1 MDQLITS
8 LRRDDK
14 CTPGKKK
21 LVVSQLALA
30 CTLAITSQ
38 ANAATNDISGQT
50 YNTFHHY
57 NDATYADDV
66 YYDGYV
72 GWNNYAADS
81 YYNGDI
87 YPVINNATVN
97 GVISTYY
104 LDDGISTNTNAN
116 SLTIKNSTI
125 HGMIYSECMTT
136 DCADRADDYYHDRLA
151 LTVDNSTIDDNYEH
165 YTYNGTYN
173 NAADTHV
180 VDVYN
185 IGTAITL
192 DQEVDLSITN
202 NSHVAGITLTQGYE
216 WEDIDDNTV
225 STGVNS
231 SEVFNNTITVKDSTV
246 TSGSW
251 TDEGTTGWFGN
262 TGNASDYSGKSNFVT
277 VDTDGDGVADSTIAS
292 WDDVALAVVAHPNTD
307 NAMQTTADFSNS
319 TLMGDVIFSSNFDEN
334 FFPRGA
340 DSYRDADGEVD
351 TNGWDGTDRLDLTL
365 NNGSKWVGAA
375 QSVHQTGSI
384 DVDGDGKGD
393 IATYGVGT
401 EATATLIDIEDNSL
415 WPLSTVGVEND
426 DTSYS
431 EFDHI
436 TGNQVYQSGLFNVTL
451 NTGSQWDTTKTS
463 LIDTLS
469 INSGSTVNV
478 ADSTLISDS
487 ISLTGLSALNIN
499 EDGHVATDSLTVD
512 NSTVTISDEVSAGWA
527 VGDAALYANN
537 IKVTNDG
544 ILDVGNTAANA
555 LQVDTLNLTSTTD
568 TSGNIHAGVFNIE
581 SNRFVLDADLT
592 NDRTNDTTKSN
603 YGYGLI
609 AMNSDGH
616 LTINGNGDND
626 NTASIEAG
634 QNEVDNNGDHVA
646 AATGNYK
653 VRIDNATGAGSIA
666 DYNGNELIYVN
677 DKNSNATFSAANKA
691 DLGAYTY
698 QAEQRGNTVVL
709 QQMELTDYANMA
721 LSIPSANTNI
731 WNLEQ
736 DTVGTRLT
744 NSRHGLADNG
754 GAWVSYFGGN
764 FNGDNGTINYDQDV
778 NGIMVGVD
786 TKIDG
791 NNAKWIVGAAAG
803 FAKGD
808 MNDRSGQV
816 DQDSQTAYI
825 YSSAHFANNVFVD
838 GSLSYSHFNNDLSA
852 TMSNGTYVDG
862 STNSDAW
869 GFGLKAGYDFKLG
882 DAGYV
887 TPYGSISGLFQS
899 GDDYQLSNDMKVDGQ
914 SYDSMRYELGVDAGY
929 TFTYSEDQALTPY
942 FKLAYV
948 YDDSN
953 NDNDVNGDSIDN
965 GTEGS
970 AVRVGLGTQ
979 FSFTKNFSAYTDANY
994 LGGGDVDQDWS
1005 ANVGV
1010 KYTW

>member
-1 MDQLITS
+1 MHS
-8 LRRDDK
+8 W
-14 CTPGKKK
+14 KKK

-136 DCADRADDYYHDRLA
+136 DCADRANDYYHDRLA

-180 VDVYN
+180 VNVYN

-262 TGNASDYSGKSNFVT
+262 TGNASDYNGKGWN
-277 VDTDGDGVADSTIAS
+277 ADDI
-292 WDDVALAVVAHPNTD
+292 ALAVIAHPAAD
-307 NAMQTTADFSNS
+307 NSMQTTATFDNS
-319 TLMGDVIFSSNFDEN
+319 TLMGDVFFSSNFDEN
-334 FFPRGA
+334 FFPHGR
-340 DSYRDADGEVD
+340 DSYRDADGDVD

-375 QSVHQTGSI
+375 MSAHLTVDTNDDGVPDAYGPVYNDNGVVI
-384 DVDGDGKGD
+384 D
-393 IATYGVGT
+393 TSTGT
-401 EATATLIDIEDNSL
+401 EATATLIDIAANSL
-415 WPLSTVGVEND
+415 WPSSTVGVENSD
-426 DTSYS
+426 SEYS

-436 TGNQVYQSGLFNVTL
+436 IGNEVYQSGLFNVTL

-744 NSRHGLADNG
+744 NSRHDLADNG

-786 TKIDG
+786 T
-791 NNAKWIVGAAAG
+791 
-803 FAKGD
+803 
-808 MNDRSGQV
+808 
-816 DQDSQTAYI
+816 
-825 YSSAHFANNVFVD
+825 
-838 GSLSYSHFNNDLSA
+838 
-852 TMSNGTYVDG
+852 
-862 STNSDAW
+862 
-869 GFGLKAGYDFKLG
+869 
-882 DAGYV
+882 
-887 TPYGSISGLFQS
+887 
-899 GDDYQLSNDMKVDGQ
+899 
-914 SYDSMRYELGVDAGY
+914 
-929 TFTYSEDQALTPY
+929 
-942 FKLAYV
+942 
-948 YDDSN
+948 
-953 NDNDVNGDSIDN
+953 
-965 GTEGS
+965 
-970 AVRVGLGTQ
+970 
-979 FSFTKNFSAYTDANY
+979 
-994 LGGGDVDQDWS
+994 
-1005 ANVGV
+1005 
-1010 KYTW
+1010 

>member
-1 MDQLITS
+1 MHS
-8 LRRDDK
+8 W
-14 CTPGKKK
+14 KKK

-136 DCADRADDYYHDRLA
+136 DCAERANDYYHDRLA

-251 TDEGTTGWFGN
+251 SDEGTSGWFGN
-262 TGNASDYSGKSNFVT
+262 TGNASDYNG
-277 VDTDGDGVADSTIAS
+277 GD
-292 WDDVALAVVAHPNTD
+292 WNRDDIALAVIAHPAAD
-307 NAMQTTADFSNS
+307 NAMQTTATFDNS
-319 TLMGDVIFSSNFDEN
+319 TLMGDVFFSSNFDEN
-334 FFPRGA
+334 FFPHGR
-340 DSYRDADGEVD
+340 DSYRDADGDVD

-375 QSVHQTGSI
+375 MSAHLTVDTNDDGVPDAYGPVYNDNGVVI
-384 DVDGDGKGD
+384 D
-393 IATYGVGT
+393 TSTGT
-401 EATATLIDIEDNSL
+401 EATATLIDIAANSL
-415 WPLSTVGVEND
+415 WPSSTVGVENSD
-426 DTSYS
+426 SEYS

-436 TGNQVYQSGLFNVTL
+436 IGNEVYQSGLFNVTL

-948 YDDSN
+948 YD
-953 NDNDVNGDSIDN
+953 
-965 GTEGS
+965 
-970 AVRVGLGTQ
+970 
-979 FSFTKNFSAYTDANY
+979 
-994 LGGGDVDQDWS
+994 
-1005 ANVGV
+1005 
-1010 KYTW
+1010 

>member
-1 MDQLITS
+1 MHS
-8 LRRDDK
+8 W
-14 CTPGKKK
+14 KKK

-136 DCADRADDYYHDRLA
+136 DCAERANDYYHDRLA

-180 VDVYN
+180 VNVFN

-192 DQEVDLSITN
+192 DQEVDLSISN

-251 TDEGTTGWFGN
+251 SDEGTSGWFGN
-262 TGNASDYSGKSNFVT
+262 TGNASDYNG
-277 VDTDGDGVADSTIAS
+277 GD
-292 WDDVALAVVAHPNTD
+292 WNRDDIALAVIAHPAAD
-307 NAMQTTADFSNS
+307 NAMQTTATFDNS
-319 TLMGDVIFSSNFDEN
+319 TLMGDVFFSSNFDEN
-334 FFPRGA
+334 FFPHGR
-340 DSYRDADGEVD
+340 DSYRDADGDVD

-375 QSVHQTGSI
+375 MSAHLTVDTNDDGVPDAYGPVYNDNGVVI
-384 DVDGDGKGD
+384 D
-393 IATYGVGT
+393 TSTGT
-401 EATATLIDIEDNSL
+401 EATATLIDIAANSL
-415 WPLSTVGVEND
+415 WPSSTVGVENSD
-426 DTSYS
+426 SEYS

-436 TGNQVYQSGLFNVTL
+436 IGNEVYQSGLFNVTL

-555 LQVDTLNLTSTTD
+555 LQVDTLNLISTTD

-825 YSSAHFANNVFVD
+825 YLNRH
-838 GSLSYSHFNNDLSA
+838 G
-852 TMSNGTYVDG
+852 
-862 STNSDAW
+862 
-869 GFGLKAGYDFKLG
+869 
-882 DAGYV
+882 
-887 TPYGSISGLFQS
+887 
-899 GDDYQLSNDMKVDGQ
+899 
-914 SYDSMRYELGVDAGY
+914 
-929 TFTYSEDQALTPY
+929 
-942 FKLAYV
+942 
-948 YDDSN
+948 
-953 NDNDVNGDSIDN
+953 
-965 GTEGS
+965 
-970 AVRVGLGTQ
+970 
-979 FSFTKNFSAYTDANY
+979 
-994 LGGGDVDQDWS
+994 
-1005 ANVGV
+1005 
-1010 KYTW
+1010 

>member
-1 MDQLITS
+1 
-8 LRRDDK
+8 
-14 CTPGKKK
+14 
-21 LVVSQLALA
+21 
-30 CTLAITSQ
+30 
-38 ANAATNDISGQT
+38 
-50 YNTFHHY
+50 
-57 NDATYADDV
+57 
-66 YYDGYV
+66 
-72 GWNNYAADS
+72 
-81 YYNGDI
+81 
-87 YPVINNATVN
+87 
-97 GVISTYY
+97 
-104 LDDGISTNTNAN
+104 
-116 SLTIKNSTI
+116 
-125 HGMIYSECMTT
+125 
-136 DCADRADDYYHDRLA
+136 
-151 LTVDNSTIDDNYEH
+151 
-165 YTYNGTYN
+165 

-180 VDVYN
+180 VNVFN

-192 DQEVDLSITN
+192 DQEVDLSISN

-251 TDEGTTGWFGN
+251 SDEGTSGWFGN
-262 TGNASDYSGKSNFVT
+262 TGNASDYNG
-277 VDTDGDGVADSTIAS
+277 GD
-292 WDDVALAVVAHPNTD
+292 WNRDDIALAVIAHPAAD
-307 NAMQTTADFSNS
+307 NAMQTTATFDNS
-319 TLMGDVIFSSNFDEN
+319 TLMGDVFFSSNFDEN
-334 FFPRGA
+334 FFPHGR
-340 DSYRDADGEVD
+340 DSYRDADGDVD

-375 QSVHQTGSI
+375 MSAHLTVDTNDDGVPDAYGPVYNDNGGVI
-384 DVDGDGKGD
+384 D
-393 IATYGVGT
+393 TSTGT
-401 EATATLIDIEDNSL
+401 EATATLIDIAANSL
-415 WPLSTVGVEND
+415 WPSSTVGVENSD
-426 DTSYS
+426 SEYS

-436 TGNQVYQSGLFNVTL
+436 IGNEVYQSGLFNVTL

-721 LSIPSANTNI
+721 LSIP
-731 WNLEQ
+731 
-736 DTVGTRLT
+736 
-744 NSRHGLADNG
+744 
-754 GAWVSYFGGN
+754 
-764 FNGDNGTINYDQDV
+764 
-778 NGIMVGVD
+778 
-786 TKIDG
+786 
-791 NNAKWIVGAAAG
+791 
-803 FAKGD
+803 
-808 MNDRSGQV
+808 
-816 DQDSQTAYI
+816 
-825 YSSAHFANNVFVD
+825 
-838 GSLSYSHFNNDLSA
+838 
-852 TMSNGTYVDG
+852 
-862 STNSDAW
+862 
-869 GFGLKAGYDFKLG
+869 
-882 DAGYV
+882 
-887 TPYGSISGLFQS
+887 
-899 GDDYQLSNDMKVDGQ
+899 
-914 SYDSMRYELGVDAGY
+914 
-929 TFTYSEDQALTPY
+929 
-942 FKLAYV
+942 
-948 YDDSN
+948 
-953 NDNDVNGDSIDN
+953 
-965 GTEGS
+965 
-970 AVRVGLGTQ
+970 
-979 FSFTKNFSAYTDANY
+979 
-994 LGGGDVDQDWS
+994 
-1005 ANVGV
+1005 
-1010 KYTW
+1010 

>member
-1 MDQLITS
+1 MHS
-8 LRRDDK
+8 W
-14 CTPGKKK
+14 KKK

-136 DCADRADDYYHDRLA
+136 DCAERANDYYHDRLA

-251 TDEGTTGWFGN
+251 SDEGTSGWFGN
-262 TGNASDYSGKSNFVT
+262 TGNASDYNG
-277 VDTDGDGVADSTIAS
+277 GD
-292 WDDVALAVVAHPNTD
+292 WNRDDIALAVIAHPAAD
-307 NAMQTTADFSNS
+307 NAMQTTATFDNS
-319 TLMGDVIFSSNFDEN
+319 TLMGDVFFSSNFDEN
-334 FFPRGA
+334 FFPHGR
-340 DSYRDADGEVD
+340 DSYRDADGDVD

-375 QSVHQTGSI
+375 MSAHLTVDTNDDGVPDAYGPVYNDNGVVI
-384 DVDGDGKGD
+384 D
-393 IATYGVGT
+393 TSTGT
-401 EATATLIDIEDNSL
+401 EATATLIDIAANSL
-415 WPLSTVGVEND
+415 WPSSTVGVENSD
-426 DTSYS
+426 SEYS

-436 TGNQVYQSGLFNVTL
+436 IGNEVYQSGLFNVTL

-754 GAWVSYFGGN
+754 GAWVSYFGG
-764 FNGDNGTINYDQDV
+764 
-778 NGIMVGVD
+778 
-786 TKIDG
+786 
-791 NNAKWIVGAAAG
+791 
-803 FAKGD
+803 
-808 MNDRSGQV
+808 
-816 DQDSQTAYI
+816 
-825 YSSAHFANNVFVD
+825 
-838 GSLSYSHFNNDLSA
+838 
-852 TMSNGTYVDG
+852 
-862 STNSDAW
+862 
-869 GFGLKAGYDFKLG
+869 
-882 DAGYV
+882 
-887 TPYGSISGLFQS
+887 
-899 GDDYQLSNDMKVDGQ
+899 
-914 SYDSMRYELGVDAGY
+914 
-929 TFTYSEDQALTPY
+929 
-942 FKLAYV
+942 
-948 YDDSN
+948 
-953 NDNDVNGDSIDN
+953 
-965 GTEGS
+965 
-970 AVRVGLGTQ
+970 
-979 FSFTKNFSAYTDANY
+979 
-994 LGGGDVDQDWS
+994 
-1005 ANVGV
+1005 
-1010 KYTW
+1010 

>member
-1 MDQLITS
+1 MHS
-8 LRRDDK
+8 W
-14 CTPGKKK
+14 KKK

-277 VDTDGDGVADSTIAS
+277 VDTDGVGVADSTIAS
-292 WDDVALAVVAHPNTD
+292 WDDVALAVVAHPNAD

-887 TPYGSISGLFQS
+887 TPYGSVSGLFQS

>member
-1 MDQLITS
+1 
-8 LRRDDK
+8 
-14 CTPGKKK
+14 
-21 LVVSQLALA
+21 
-30 CTLAITSQ
+30 
-38 ANAATNDISGQT
+38 
-50 YNTFHHY
+50 
-57 NDATYADDV
+57 
-66 YYDGYV
+66 
-72 GWNNYAADS
+72 
-81 YYNGDI
+81 
-87 YPVINNATVN
+87 
-97 GVISTYY
+97 
-104 LDDGISTNTNAN
+104 
-116 SLTIKNSTI
+116 
-125 HGMIYSECMTT
+125 
-136 DCADRADDYYHDRLA
+136 
-151 LTVDNSTIDDNYEH
+151 
-165 YTYNGTYN
+165 
-173 NAADTHV
+173 
-180 VDVYN
+180 
-185 IGTAITL
+185 
-192 DQEVDLSITN
+192 LSITN

-251 TDEGTTGWFGN
+251 SDEGTSGWFGN
-262 TGNASDYSGKSNFVT
+262 TGNASDYNG
-277 VDTDGDGVADSTIAS
+277 GD
-292 WDDVALAVVAHPNTD
+292 WNRDDIALAVIAHPAAD
-307 NAMQTTADFSNS
+307 NAMQTTATFDNS
-319 TLMGDVIFSSNFDEN
+319 TLMGDVFFSSNFDEN
-334 FFPRGA
+334 FFPHGR
-340 DSYRDADGEVD
+340 DSYRDADGDVD

-375 QSVHQTGSI
+375 MSAHLTVDTNDDGVPDAYGPVYNDNGVVI
-384 DVDGDGKGD
+384 D
-393 IATYGVGT
+393 TSTGT
-401 EATATLIDIEDNSL
+401 EATATLIDIAANSL
-415 WPLSTVGVEND
+415 WPSSTVGVENSD
-426 DTSYS
+426 SEYS

-436 TGNQVYQSGLFNVTL
+436 IGNEVYQSGLFNVTL

-603 YGYGLI
+603 YGYGVI

-786 TKIDG
+786 TKVDG

-887 TPYGSISGLFQS
+887 TPYGSVSGLFQS

>member
-1 MDQLITS
+1 
-8 LRRDDK
+8 
-14 CTPGKKK
+14 
-21 LVVSQLALA
+21 
-30 CTLAITSQ
+30 
-38 ANAATNDISGQT
+38 
-50 YNTFHHY
+50 
-57 NDATYADDV
+57 
-66 YYDGYV
+66 
-72 GWNNYAADS
+72 WNNYAADS

-136 DCADRADDYYHDRLA
+136 DCADRANDYYHDRLA

-180 VDVYN
+180 VNIYN

-262 TGNASDYSGKSNFVT
+262 TGNASDYNGKGWN
-277 VDTDGDGVADSTIAS
+277 ADDI
-292 WDDVALAVVAHPNTD
+292 ALAVIAHPAAD
-307 NAMQTTADFSNS
+307 NSMQTTATFDNS
-319 TLMGDVIFSSNFDEN
+319 TLMGDVFFSSNFDEN
-334 FFPRGA
+334 FFPHGR
-340 DSYRDADGEVD
+340 DSYRDADGDVD

-375 QSVHQTGSI
+375 MSAHLTVDTNDDGVPDAYGPVYNDNGVVI
-384 DVDGDGKGD
+384 D
-393 IATYGVGT
+393 TSTGT
-401 EATATLIDIEDNSL
+401 EATATLIDIAANSL
-415 WPLSTVGVEND
+415 WPSSTVGVENSD
-426 DTSYS
+426 SEYS

-436 TGNQVYQSGLFNVTL
+436 IGNEVYQSGLFNVTL

-970 AVRVGLGTQ
+970 
-979 FSFTKNFSAYTDANY
+979 
-994 LGGGDVDQDWS
+994 
-1005 ANVGV
+1005 
-1010 KYTW
+1010 

>member
-1 MDQLITS
+1 MHS
-8 LRRDDK
+8 W
-14 CTPGKKK
+14 KKK
-21 LVVSQLALA
+21 LVLSQLALA

-38 ANAATNDISGQT
+38 ANAATNDISGKT

-97 GVISTYY
+97 SVISTYY

-136 DCADRADDYYHDRLA
+136 DCVDRADDYYHDRLA
-151 LTVDNSTIDDNYEH
+151 LTIDNSTIDDNYEH
-165 YTYNGTYN
+165 FTYNGTYN

-180 VDVYN
+180 VNVFN

-192 DQEVDLSITN
+192 DQEVDLSISN

-246 TSGSW
+246 TSGSLS
-251 TDEGTTGWFGN
+251 DEGTSGWFGK
-262 TGNASDYSGKSNFVT
+262 TGNASDYNGKGWN
-277 VDTDGDGVADSTIAS
+277 ADDI
-292 WDDVALAVVAHPNTD
+292 ALAVIAHPAAD
-307 NAMQTTADFSNS
+307 NAMQTTATFDNS
-319 TLMGDVIFSSNFDEN
+319 TLMGDVFFSSNFDEN
-334 FFPRGA
+334 FFPHGR
-340 DSYRDADGEVD
+340 DSYRDTDGNVD

-375 QSVHQTGSI
+375 MSAHLTVDTNADGVPDAYGSVYDENGVLVDTSTGT
-384 DVDGDGKGD
+384 
-393 IATYGVGT
+393 A
-401 EATATLIDIEDNSL
+401 ATATLIDIAANSL
-415 WPLSTVGVEND
+415 WPSSTVGVENN
-426 DTSYS
+426 DTTYS

-436 TGNQVYQSGLFNVTL
+436 IGNQVYQSGLFNVTL
-451 NTGSQWDTTKTS
+451 NTGSQWDTTKSS

-478 ADSTLISDS
+478 ADSTLVSDS
-487 ISLTGLSALNIN
+487 ISLTGRSALNIK
-499 EDGHVATDSLTVD
+499 EDGHVATDSLTID
-512 NSTVTISDEVSAGWA
+512 SSTVTISDEVSAGWA

-581 SNRFVLDADLT
+581 SNRFVLDADLV

-603 YGYGLI
+603 YGYGVI

-634 QNEVDNNGDHVA
+634 QNEVDNAGDRVA

-653 VRIDNATGAGSIA
+653 VRIDNATGAGSVA

-698 QAEQRGNTVVL
+698 QAEQVGNTVVL

-731 WNLEQ
+731 WNLQQ

-744 NSRHGLADNG
+744 NARHGLADNG

-808 MNDRSGQV
+808 VSDRSGQV
-816 DQDSQTAYI
+816 DQDSQSAYI
-825 YSSAHFANNVFVD
+825 YSSARFANNIFVD
-838 GSLSYSHFNNDLSA
+838 GNLSYSHFNSDLTA
-852 TMSNGTYVDG
+852 DMSNGQYVDG
-862 STNSDAW
+862 NTASDAW

-887 TPYGSISGLFQS
+887 TPYGSVSGLFQS
-899 GDDYQLSNDMKVDGQ
+899 GDDYRLSNNMKVDGQ

-929 TFTYSEDQALTPY
+929 TFAFSDDQAMTPY

-953 NDNDVNGDSIDN
+953 NDADVNGDSIDN

>member
-1 MDQLITS
+1 MHS
-8 LRRDDK
+8 W
-14 CTPGKKK
+14 KKK

-764 FNGDNGTINYDQDV
+764 FNGDNGTINYDQDI

>member
-1 MDQLITS
+1 
-8 LRRDDK
+8 
-14 CTPGKKK
+14 
-21 LVVSQLALA
+21 
-30 CTLAITSQ
+30 
-38 ANAATNDISGQT
+38 
-50 YNTFHHY
+50 
-57 NDATYADDV
+57 DATYADDV

-136 DCADRADDYYHDRLA
+136 DCAERANDYYHDRLA

-180 VDVYN
+180 VNVYN

-262 TGNASDYSGKSNFVT
+262 TGNASDYNGKGWN
-277 VDTDGDGVADSTIAS
+277 ADDI
-292 WDDVALAVVAHPNTD
+292 ALAVIAHPAAD
-307 NAMQTTADFSNS
+307 NSMQTTATFDNS
-319 TLMGDVIFSSNFDEN
+319 TLMGDVFFSSNFDEN
-334 FFPRGA
+334 FFPHGR
-340 DSYRDADGEVD
+340 DSYRDADGDVD

-375 QSVHQTGSI
+375 MSAHLTVDTNDDGVPDAYGPVYNDNGVVI
-384 DVDGDGKGD
+384 D
-393 IATYGVGT
+393 TSTGT
-401 EATATLIDIEDNSL
+401 EATATLIDIAANSL
-415 WPLSTVGVEND
+415 WPSSTVGVENSD
-426 DTSYS
+426 SEYS

-436 TGNQVYQSGLFNVTL
+436 IGNEVYQSGLFNVTL

>member
-1 MDQLITS
+1 
-8 LRRDDK
+8 
-14 CTPGKKK
+14 
-21 LVVSQLALA
+21 
-30 CTLAITSQ
+30 
-38 ANAATNDISGQT
+38 
-50 YNTFHHY
+50 
-57 NDATYADDV
+57 
-66 YYDGYV
+66 
-72 GWNNYAADS
+72 
-81 YYNGDI
+81 
-87 YPVINNATVN
+87 
-97 GVISTYY
+97 
-104 LDDGISTNTNAN
+104 
-116 SLTIKNSTI
+116 
-125 HGMIYSECMTT
+125 MIYSECMTT
-136 DCADRADDYYHDRLA
+136 DCADRANDYYHDRLA

-180 VDVYN
+180 VNVYN

-262 TGNASDYSGKSNFVT
+262 TGNASDYN
-277 VDTDGDGVADSTIAS
+277 GDGWNA
-292 WDDVALAVVAHPNTD
+292 DDVALAVIAHPYAD
-307 NAMQTTADFSNS
+307 NAMQTTATFDNS
-319 TLMGDVIFSSNFDEN
+319 TLMGDVFFSSNFDEN
-334 FFPRGA
+334 FFPHGR
-340 DSYRDADGEVD
+340 DSYRDADGDVD

-375 QSVHQTGSI
+375 MSAHQVDLGSDI
-384 DVDGDGKGD
+384 GTDTDGDGDVDNDTLDGKIDKNSPLDGIYD
-393 IATYGVGT
+393 AYAMGSD
-401 EATATLIDIEDNSL
+401 ATATLIDIAANSL
-415 WPLSTVGVEND
+415 WPSSTVGVENSD
-426 DTSYS
+426 SEYS

-436 TGNQVYQSGLFNVTL
+436 IGNEVYQSGLFNVTL

-634 QNEVDNNGDHVA
+634 QNEVDNNGDRVA

-653 VRIDNATGAGSIA
+653 VRIDNATGAGSVA

>member
-1 MDQLITS
+1 MSGNI
-8 LRRDDK
+8 
-14 CTPGKKK
+14 G
-21 LVVSQLALA
+21 
-30 CTLAITSQ
+30 
-38 ANAATNDISGQT
+38 ANP
-50 YNTFHHY
+50 
-57 NDATYADDV
+57 
-66 YYDGYV
+66 

-136 DCADRADDYYHDRLA
+136 DCADRANDYYHDRLA

-180 VDVYN
+180 VNVYN

-262 TGNASDYSGKSNFVT
+262 TGNASDYNGKGWN
-277 VDTDGDGVADSTIAS
+277 ADDI
-292 WDDVALAVVAHPNTD
+292 ALAVIAHPAAD
-307 NAMQTTADFSNS
+307 NSMQTTATFDNS
-319 TLMGDVIFSSNFDEN
+319 TLMGDVFFSSNFDEN
-334 FFPRGA
+334 FFPHGR
-340 DSYRDADGEVD
+340 DSYRDADGDVD

-375 QSVHQTGSI
+375 MSAHLTVDTNDDGVPDAYGPVYNDNGVVI
-384 DVDGDGKGD
+384 D
-393 IATYGVGT
+393 TSTGT
-401 EATATLIDIEDNSL
+401 EATATLIDIAANSL
-415 WPLSTVGVEND
+415 WPSSTVGVENSD
-426 DTSYS
+426 SEYS

-436 TGNQVYQSGLFNVTL
+436 IGNEVYQSGLFNVTL

>member
-1 MDQLITS
+1 
-8 LRRDDK
+8 
-14 CTPGKKK
+14 
-21 LVVSQLALA
+21 
-30 CTLAITSQ
+30 
-38 ANAATNDISGQT
+38 
-50 YNTFHHY
+50 
-57 NDATYADDV
+57 
-66 YYDGYV
+66 
-72 GWNNYAADS
+72 
-81 YYNGDI
+81 
-87 YPVINNATVN
+87 
-97 GVISTYY
+97 
-104 LDDGISTNTNAN
+104 
-116 SLTIKNSTI
+116 
-125 HGMIYSECMTT
+125 
-136 DCADRADDYYHDRLA
+136 
-151 LTVDNSTIDDNYEH
+151 
-165 YTYNGTYN
+165 
-173 NAADTHV
+173 
-180 VDVYN
+180 
-185 IGTAITL
+185 
-192 DQEVDLSITN
+192 TN

-251 TDEGTTGWFGN
+251 SDEGTSGWFGN
-262 TGNASDYSGKSNFVT
+262 TGNASDYNG
-277 VDTDGDGVADSTIAS
+277 GD
-292 WDDVALAVVAHPNTD
+292 WNRDDIALAVIAHPAAD
-307 NAMQTTADFSNS
+307 NAMQTTATFDNS
-319 TLMGDVIFSSNFDEN
+319 TLMGDVFFSSNFDEN
-334 FFPRGA
+334 FFPHGR
-340 DSYRDADGEVD
+340 DSYRDADGDVD

-375 QSVHQTGSI
+375 MSAHLTVDTNDDGVPDAYGPVYNDSGVVI
-384 DVDGDGKGD
+384 D
-393 IATYGVGT
+393 TSTGT
-401 EATATLIDIEDNSL
+401 EATATLIDIAANSL
-415 WPLSTVGVEND
+415 WPSSTVGVENSD
-426 DTSYS
+426 SEYS

-436 TGNQVYQSGLFNVTL
+436 IGNEVYQSGLFNVTL

>member
-14 CTPGKKK
+14 CTPGKRNF
-21 LVVSQLALA
+21 
-30 CTLAITSQ
+30 TLAITSQ
-38 ANAATNDISGQT
+38 ANAATYDTWTYVDNAATGLNWTNMDNPGTVDGNYVNYSG
-50 YNTFHHY
+50 F
-57 NDATYADDV
+57 V
-66 YYDGYV
+66 YY
-72 GWNNYAADS
+72 NNT
-81 YYNGDI
+81 NGDFDQSF
-87 YPVINNATVN
+87 NGDTVN
-97 GVISTYY
+97 GTISTYY
-104 LDDGISTNTNAN
+104 LNHDYTDGTNGNAN
-116 SLTIKNSTI
+116 QLDIANSVI
-125 HGMIYSECMTT
+125 HGSITSMLPGGDLWHNGDYAQSYGYIQAGDTVIDTT
-136 DCADRADDYYHDRLA
+136 WYDGDVFTLNIA
-151 LTVDNSTIDDNYEH
+151 NSTIDDDYEAL
-165 YTYNGTYN
+165 YFTDYYKDGDVTKSTNGTFDVSEGVAVNLNVESNINISNNSRVAGIALSQGSTYN
-173 NAADTHV
+173 NTYTTESHTWDN
-180 VDVYN
+180 N
-185 IGTAITL
+185 I
-192 DQEVDLSITN
+192 N
-202 NSHVAGITLTQGYE
+202 
-216 WEDIDDNTV
+216 V
-225 STGVNS
+225 SN
-231 SEVFNNTITVKDSTV
+231 STV
-246 TSGSW
+246 TTGSNTVLESSGY
-251 TDEGTTGWFGN
+251 GHFGN
-262 TGNASDYSGKSNFVT
+262 SGEPSDYAGP
-277 VDTDGDGVADSTIAS
+277 G
-292 WDDVALAVVAHPNTD
+292 DVALSFTD
-307 NAMQTTADFSNS
+307 STSDYAMKNNVYFSNS
-319 TLMGDVIFSSNFDEN
+319 TLVGDVAFTSTWNANFD
-334 FFPRGA
+334 PSGH
-340 DSYRDADGEVD
+340 DSNGDGVKD
-351 TNGWDGTDRLDLTL
+351 TNAGWVDDSLNVDELNITLD
-365 NNGSKWVGAA
+365 NGSKWVGQATFNA
-375 QSVHQTGSI
+375 ETI
-384 DVDGDGKGD
+384 YPDTMYDV
-393 IATYGVGT
+393 AT
-401 EATATLIDIEDNSL
+401 NSL
-415 WPLSTVGVEND
+415 TPGGTAEANGWNRIIDNKV
-426 DTSYS
+426 
-431 EFDHI
+431 F
-436 TGNQVYQSGLFNVTL
+436 QSGVFNVAL
-451 NTGSQWDTTKTS
+451 NNGSEWDTTGDS
-463 LIDTLS
+463 LVDTLTVNNGS
-469 INSGSTVNV
+469 QVNVSDSGLTSDTIDLTNGSSLNIGEGGYVDTDHLTINSYSTV
-478 ADSTLISDS
+478 DLTESTGWS
-487 ISLTGLSALNIN
+487 IYSN
-499 EDGHVATDSLTVD
+499 
-512 NSTVTISDEVSAGWA
+512 
-527 VGDAALYANN
+527 LYANT
-537 IKVTNDG
+537 ITVTNG
-544 ILDVGNTAANA
+544 GVLDVN
-555 LQVDTLNLTSTTD
+555 VDQFDTEAFRTD
-568 TSGNIHAGVFNIE
+568 KLELTSGNIADNNGNVVSGVFDIH
-581 SNRFVLDADLT
+581 SSDYVLNADLV
-592 NDRTNDTTKSN
+592 NDRTWDTSKSN
-603 YGYGLI
+603 YGYGI
-609 AMNSDGH
+609 VAMNSDGH
-616 LTINGNGDND
+616 LTINGNGDM
-626 NTASIEAG
+626 
-634 QNEVDNNGDHVA
+634 NNGDELDNSSVDNVV

-653 VRIDNATGAGSIA
+653 VRIDNATGAGAIA
-666 DYNGNELIYVN
+666 DYKDKEIIYVN
-677 DKNSNATFSAANKA
+677 DVNTNATFSAANKA

-736 DTVGTRLT
+736 
-744 NSRHGLADNG
+744 
-754 GAWVSYFGGN
+754 
-764 FNGDNGTINYDQDV
+764 QDV